1 MNRLAQL
8 RKEKGYTSV
17 KAAAEAIG
25 MPNTTYR
32 SYEYEEREMRD
43 EVLRRFS
50 DFYGVSIDYILCR
63 TDERQPEDEDEKIM
77 ELRQQMRER
86 PEMSFLMDL
95 AKNAKASDILEAS
108 ALLQR
113 LKEESENK

>member
-1 MNRLAQL
+1 MNRLEQL
-8 RKEKGYTSV
+8 RKEKGYTSART
-17 KAAAEAIG
+17 AAAAFG
-25 MPNTTYR
+25 MPYTTYR
-32 SYEYEEREMRD
+32 SYETEAREMKD

-63 TDERQPEDEDEKIM
+63 TDERQPKEEAAKIM

-95 AKNAKASDILEAS
+95 AKNAKASDILQAS